1 MTSDVDI
8 GGQLKGTGERLS
20 NTCAPASQVHGPSD
34 ALERCARVDGYIRR
48 MHTAYVT
55 VRQGLLA
62 LLDQADMYGY
72 QLRSEFEAYTGGAWP
87 LNIGQVYT
95 TLERLERDGL
105 VAITGPGEGD
115 GEDRPAAAGGSGG
128 REHKYYAITRAGRDA
143 LRDWFEATAGNEPPP
158 RDELLAKVLLAL
170 AGGREHALAVVA
182 RQRTALT
189 AALQARRRALRPT
202 STSPGDEV
210 AALAPTLVADA
221 LVSRAEA
228 DLQWLDVC
236 EARLAQVPR
245 PAGNGSTSP
254 DDQGEP

>member
-1 MTSDVDI
+1 
-8 GGQLKGTGERLS
+8 
-20 NTCAPASQVHGPSD
+20 
-34 ALERCARVDGYIRR
+34 
-48 MHTAYVT
+48 MHTAYVS

-105 VAITGPGEGD
+105 VAITRPGGGD
-115 GEDRPAAAGGSGG
+115 GEDGPASAGGSGG

-143 LRDWFEATAGNEPPP
+143 LRDWFEATAGDEPPP

-170 AGGREHALAVVA
+170 AGGQEHAMAVVT

-189 AALQARRRALRPT
+189 AALQARRRGLRST
-202 STSPGDEV
+202 STSPGNGV

-228 DLQWLDVC
+228 DLRWLDMC
-236 EARLAQVPR
+236 EARLAQLSR
-245 PAGNGSTSP
+245 SAGNGTTPS

>member
-1 MTSDVDI
+1 MS
-8 GGQLKGTGERLS
+8 
-20 NTCAPASQVHGPSD
+20 
-34 ALERCARVDGYIRR
+34 
-48 MHTAYVT
+48 

-105 VAITGPGEGD
+105 VAITRPAEGD
-115 GEDRPAAAGGSGG
+115 GEDRPAAGGSGG

-143 LRDWFEATAGNEPPP
+143 LRDWFEATAGDEPPP

-170 AGGREHALAVVA
+170 AGGREHALAVVT

-189 AALQARRRALRPT
+189 AALQARRRGLRPT
-202 STSPGDEV
+202 ATSPGNGV
-210 AALAPTLVADA
+210 TALAPTLVADA

-228 DLQWLDVC
+228 DLRWLDVC
-236 EARLAQVPR
+236 EARLAQLSR
-245 PAGNGSTSP
+245 PAGNGTTPS

>member
-1 MTSDVDI
+1 
-8 GGQLKGTGERLS
+8 
-20 NTCAPASQVHGPSD
+20 
-34 ALERCARVDGYIRR
+34 
-48 MHTAYVT
+48 MHTAYVS

-72 QLRSEFEAYTGGAWP
+72 QLRSEFEAYTGGAWR

-105 VAITGPGEGD
+105 VAITRPGEGD

-143 LRDWFEATAGNEPPP
+143 LRDWFEATAGDEPPP

-170 AGGREHALAVVA
+170 AGGREHALAVVT

-189 AALQARRRALRPT
+189 AALQARRRGLRST
-202 STSPGDEV
+202 STSPENGV

-228 DLQWLDVC
+228 DLRWLDVC
-236 EARLAQVPR
+236 EARLAQLSP
-245 PAGNGSTSP
+245 PAGNGTTPS

>member
-1 MTSDVDI
+1 
-8 GGQLKGTGERLS
+8 
-20 NTCAPASQVHGPSD
+20 
-34 ALERCARVDGYIRR
+34 
-48 MHTAYVT
+48 MHTAYVS

-105 VAITGPGEGD
+105 VAITRPGVGD
-115 GEDRPAAAGGSGG
+115 GEDRPAAGGSGG
-128 REHKYYAITRAGRDA
+128 REQKYYAITRAGRDA
-143 LRDWFEATAGNEPPP
+143 LRDWFEATAGDEPPP

-170 AGGREHALAVVA
+170 AGGREHALAVVT

-189 AALQARRRALRPT
+189 AALQARRRGLRST
-202 STSPGDEV
+202 STSPGNGV

-228 DLQWLDVC
+228 DLRWLDMC
-236 EARLAQVPR
+236 EARLAQVSR
-245 PAGNGSTSP
+245 PAGNGTTPS

>member
-1 MTSDVDI
+1 MSV
-8 GGQLKGTGERLS
+8 K
-20 NTCAPASQVHGPSD
+20 H
-34 ALERCARVDGYIRR
+34 
-48 MHTAYVT
+48 
-55 VRQGLLA
+55 GLLA
-62 LLDQADMYGY
+62 LLERGPMHGY
-72 QLRSEFEAYTGGAWP
+72 QLRTAFEESTGGTWP

-105 VAITGPGEGD
+105 VAITRPGD
-115 GEDRPAAAGGSGG
+115 GDREDRPAAGGSGG
-128 REHKYYAITRAGRDA
+128 REHKYYAITHAGRDA
-143 LRDWFEATAGNEPPP
+143 LRDWFEATAGDEPPP

-170 AGGREHALAVVA
+170 AGGREHALAVVT

-202 STSPGDEV
+202 STNPGDGA

-228 DLQWLDVC
+228 DLRWLDVC
-236 EARLAQVPR
+236 EARLAQLAR
-245 PAGNGSTSP
+245 AARNGTTPP

>member
-1 MTSDVDI
+1 
-8 GGQLKGTGERLS
+8 
-20 NTCAPASQVHGPSD
+20 
-34 ALERCARVDGYIRR
+34 
-48 MHTAYVT
+48 MHTTYVS

-72 QLRSEFEAYTGGAWP
+72 HLRSEFEAYTGGAWP
-87 LNIGQVYT
+87 LNIGQVYA

-105 VAITGPGEGD
+105 VAITGQGD

-143 LRDWFEATAGNEPPP
+143 LRDWFEATAGDEPPP

-170 AGGREHALAVVA
+170 AGGREHALAVVT

-228 DLQWLDVC
+228 DLRWLDVC
-236 EARLAQVPR
+236 EARLAQLSR
-245 PAGNGSTSP
+245 PAGNGATP
-254 DDQGEP
+254 QDDQGEP

>member
-1 MTSDVDI
+1 
-8 GGQLKGTGERLS
+8 
-20 NTCAPASQVHGPSD
+20 
-34 ALERCARVDGYIRR
+34 
-48 MHTAYVT
+48 MHTAYVS

-105 VAITGPGEGD
+105 VAITRPGEGD
-115 GEDRPAAAGGSGG
+115 VGDRPVVAAGSG

-143 LRDWFEATAGNEPPP
+143 LRDWFEDTAGDEPPP
-158 RDELLAKVLLAL
+158 RDELLSKVLLAL
-170 AGGREHALAVVA
+170 AGGREHALAVVT

-189 AALQARRRALRPT
+189 AALQARRRALRSAP
-202 STSPGDEV
+202 TSPGNGA

-228 DLQWLDVC
+228 DLRWLDVC
-236 EARLAQVPR
+236 EARLAQLSR
-245 PAGNGSTSP
+245 PAGNGTTPS

>member
-1 MTSDVDI
+1 
-8 GGQLKGTGERLS
+8 
-20 NTCAPASQVHGPSD
+20 
-34 ALERCARVDGYIRR
+34 
-48 MHTAYVT
+48 MHTPYVS

-105 VAITGPGEGD
+105 VAITRPGERD
-115 GEDRPAAAGGSGG
+115 GGAGPSGAGRTGG

-143 LRDWFEATAGNEPPP
+143 LRDWFEATAGDEAPP

-170 AGGREHALAVVA
+170 AGGREHALAVVT

-189 AALQARRRALRPT
+189 AALQARRRAISGTGTGAPDAGSSAGHRAGPRDDGLT
-202 STSPGDEV
+202 T
-210 AALAPTLVADA
+210 LAPVLVTDA
-221 LVSRAEA
+221 LVARAEA
-228 DLQWLDVC
+228 DLRWLDMC
-236 EARLAQVPR
+236 EARLAQVAPE
-245 PAGNGSTSP
+245 AGNGSRPTGGTEG
-254 DDQGEP
+254 Q